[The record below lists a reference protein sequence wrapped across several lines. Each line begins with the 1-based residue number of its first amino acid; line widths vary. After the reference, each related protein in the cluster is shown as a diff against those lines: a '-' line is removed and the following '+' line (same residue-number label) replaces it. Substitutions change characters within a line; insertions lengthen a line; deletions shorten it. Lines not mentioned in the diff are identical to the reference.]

1 MIRRAL
7 RNSSWLMIEKVI
19 TMGASLLVT
28 LVLARQLGPEG
39 FGVLNYLLAIV
50 AIVSPLA
57 ALGLNA
63 LVSRELVEKHE
74 QEQKIIATA
83 TVLRLIGA
91 GGGALCLLVLA
102 FSGVGLAGEGQQVA
116 LVLLAVASVFN
127 AFQVM
132 EYWFESQLKSAYVSS
147 IRAAIMLV
155 FAGIKIGVAWYY
167 VDLVVL
173 AAVYAMEVVCLGIG
187 YGWIYQRMSM
197 PVRWKSFDPG
207 YGIGLIRESSWLI
220 FSSVAAILYLKIDQV
235 MIPQLSSQAEL
246 GVYAA
251 AVRLS
256 EVWYFFANAFVVSF
270 FPMLLILRRQNDQAS
285 YMLRM
290 QYLCDGLFGLAFVL
304 AIVVSIFATPVIL
317 FLFGPAYDKTVTIL
331 VIHIWAGVFVFMRA
345 LASKWLMAERLLM
358 FSLVSHGLG
367 LLVNIGLNFMLI
379 PTMGGAGAAV
389 ATVVSYAVAS
399 YVAFWVAPSTRP
411 MAMIMTHSLLL
422 PVTLGYRYWKFFP
435 KQGGKG

>member
-102 FSGVGLAGEGQQVA
+102 LSGVGLAGEGQQVA

-197 PVRWKSFDPG
+197 PVRWKSFDPR

-270 FPMLLILRRQNDQAS
+270 FPMLLILRRQNDQVS

-304 AIVVSIFATPVIL
+304 AIVVSMFATPVIL